1 MGITTGDMLIRNITT
16 PTAIGSAV
24 TFNDIGTDQG
34 ATVTNRPAIARA
46 VNLYALSNP
55 VLEFTFTRSRA
66 SAAASTSA
74 LRLDY
79 GFTSPITTNPA
90 IGTAGGTDPAG
101 WVQLATV
108 TADGV
113 VAVSNSATN
122 RSTGTSGACSRTTTA
137 PYSSSLTAAPGP
149 LFTCRIQLPA
159 AATGAANRFN
169 HYVKFRLSANSNLGS
184 ATTDGT
190 SSTVAN
196 DHISEINLTKVE
208 IKSYNTSTS
217 ATERPSYLN
226 WCEYSSSFPITA
238 NFTGGFHC
246 LGPAIDMRAVSGTL
260 SSNRFW
266 LDTTDAAISF
276 YYNRTE
282 DTRGTS
288 SIITTAGT
296 TTGVGGPLIVLSSGA
311 SLANVRCTRIN
322 PTTTAPTENCTTL
335 IPENVFNPVGEYDRF
350 NIFGRDTSPAP
361 TGCTEFGVAGKPCMQ
376 VIALGADSS
385 TTSTAGRARIAGS
398 WIYMPWGLVGFRVN
412 GCGGLNNLAI
422 SELNTDDSWNYGGR
436 LWARSIYACG
446 QNHFRVPPS
455 SSASLSALIGSA
467 SSSDINYVGWTGQ
480 DWVARSTSGTVIG
493 SLN

>member
-1 MGITTGDMLIRNITT
+1 
-16 PTAIGSAV
+16 
-24 TFNDIGTDQG
+24 
-34 ATVTNRPAIARA
+34 
-46 VNLYALSNP
+46 
-55 VLEFTFTRSRA
+55 
-66 SAAASTSA
+66 
-74 LRLDY
+74 
-79 GFTSPITTNPA
+79 
-90 IGTAGGTDPAG
+90 
-101 WVQLATV
+101 
-108 TADGV
+108 
-113 VAVSNSATN
+113 
-122 RSTGTSGACSRTTTA
+122 
-137 PYSSSLTAAPGP
+137 
-149 LFTCRIQLPA
+149 
-159 AATGAANRFN
+159 
-169 HYVKFRLSANSNLGS
+169 
-184 ATTDGT
+184 
-190 SSTVAN
+190 
-196 DHISEINLTKVE
+196 
-208 IKSYNTSTS
+208 
-217 ATERPSYLN
+217 
-226 WCEYSSSFPITA
+226 
-238 NFTGGFHC
+238 
-246 LGPAIDMRAVSGTL
+246 MRAVSGTL

-266 LDTTDAAISF
+266 LDTTDASISF

-361 TGCTEFGVAGKPCMQ
+361 TGCTEFGAAGKPCMQ

-455 SSASLSALIGSA
+455 SSASLSALIGSS